1 MKLFSSLLLAAV
13 ATISVSA
20 HALTTAEMI
29 GESADG
35 AKPERTIMIDSATHH
50 LNVNYGDIVKLTD
63 GHESVVWHFDGLD
76 TIIPLAR
83 VFPAAPNAQNIPV
96 YVEPDHPG

>member
-1 MKLFSSLLLAAV
+1 MKLFSSLLLAA
-13 ATISVSA
+13 ATTISVSA

-29 GESADG
+29 GENAGG
-35 AKPERTIMIDSATHH
+35 AKPDRTVVIDSATHH
-50 LNVNYGDIVKLTD
+50 LNFNYGDTVKLTD
-63 GHESVVWHFDGLD
+63 GHQSVVWHFDGID

-83 VFPAAPNAQNIPV
+83 VFPEVPNAQNILM